1 MVRIVDLQEVTNL
14 QIDSQDYFV
23 ISNLNSTSGTYGTAR
38 ISANEFFQYVNAG
51 PGNVSPEEFNT
62 AISNINT
69 TISNLTT
76 DDVAEESNLYFTT
89 ARARSSISAT
99 GSISYNS
106 STGVISYTQPTNVS
120 TFTNDAG
127 YVTAADGLDSAEAIA
142 LINAAYVQARQDYQY
157 SSLTGAPTNVSTFNN
172 DAGYLTDADTL
183 DSAEAIA
190 LIDSAYVQ
198 ARQDYQYSSLT
209 GAPTNVSTFT
219 NDAGYLTAADST
231 AVVAGVNVYSDSTY
245 LPLVG
250 NNAGDLAFATDN
262 NGLYIWAATAWQVTK
277 ARTTDELL
285 EGSVKL
291 YYTDERVDDR
301 VDKLIVGGNNI
312 TATYND
318 AAGTLTIDGQPG
330 YADSDVAAYLY
341 GNLDTSIIPDTNAT
355 YDIGT
360 ASYKIRDL
368 YLSDNSLHIGE
379 NTLST
384 NVSKLLFNG
393 EDVMDYAN
401 ITSKPTTLAGYGI
414 TDGYVTAADGL
425 DSAEAIALIDSAYV
439 QARQDYQYSSL
450 TGVPTNVS
458 TFNND
463 AGYVTAADGLD
474 SAEAIALIDSAYVQ
488 ARVGE
493 VGIDSD
499 AIISLIDSAYVQARQ
514 LTYDFLDSAE
524 AIALIDSAYVQA
536 RANEVYIT
544 GITDPKYISLTGDSM
559 TGDLWV
565 DGSIYASGNI
575 TGFASFSDIT
585 LKENVIQIESALD
598 KVLNLTGY
606 TFNYIGNPVRV
617 PGLIAQEVEIQL
629 PEAVYETPG
638 GKKAVHYG
646 NMMGLMVEAI
656 KELKS
661 EIDEIKEKLK

>member
-38 ISANEFFQYVNAG
+38 ISAGEFFQYVNAG
-51 PGNVSPEEFNT
+51 PGNLSPEEINT

-106 STGVISYTQPTNVS
+106 STWVISYTQPTNVS
-120 TFTNDAG
+120 TFT
-127 YVTAADGLDSAEAIA
+127 
-142 LINAAYVQARQDYQY
+142 
-157 SSLTGAPTNVSTFNN
+157 N

-190 LIDSAYVQ
+190 LINTAYVQARQDYRYSSLTGVPTNVSTFTNDAGYITAADALDSVETIALINTAYVQ

-219 NDAGYLTAADST
+219 
-231 AVVAGVNVYSDSTY
+231 
-245 LPLVG
+245 
-250 NNAGDLAFATDN
+250 
-262 NGLYIWAATAWQVTK
+262 
-277 ARTTDELL
+277 
-285 EGSVKL
+285 
-291 YYTDERVDDR
+291 
-301 VDKLIVGGNNI
+301 
-312 TATYND
+312 
-318 AAGTLTIDGQPG
+318 
-330 YADSDVAAYLY
+330 
-341 GNLDTSIIPDTNAT
+341 
-355 YDIGT
+355 
-360 ASYKIRDL
+360 
-368 YLSDNSLHIGE
+368 
-379 NTLST
+379 
-384 NVSKLLFNG
+384 
-393 EDVMDYAN
+393 
-401 ITSKPTTLAGYGI
+401 
-414 TDGYVTAADGL
+414 
-425 DSAEAIALIDSAYV
+425 
-439 QARQDYQYSSL
+439 
-450 TGVPTNVS
+450 
-458 TFNND
+458 ND

-544 GITDPKYISLTGDSM
+544 GITDPKYVSLTGDSM

>member
-23 ISNLNSTSGTYGTAR
+23 ISNLNSTTGTYGTGR
-38 ISANEFFQYVNAG
+38 ISAGEFFQYVNVGAG
-51 PGNVSPEEFNT
+51 NISGEDLNT
-62 AISNINT
+62 AIGNINT

-99 GSISYNS
+99 GSILYNS
-106 STGVISYTQPTNVS
+106 TTGVISYTQPTNVS

-127 YVTAADGLDSAEAIA
+127 Y
-142 LINAAYVQARQDYQY
+142 
-157 SSLTGAPTNVSTFNN
+157 
-172 DAGYLTDADTL
+172 LTDADTL

-190 LIDSAYVQ
+190 LINTAYVQ

-219 NDAGYLTAADST
+219 NDAGY
-231 AVVAGVNVYSDSTY
+231 
-245 LPLVG
+245 
-250 NNAGDLAFATDN
+250 
-262 NGLYIWAATAWQVTK
+262 I
-277 ARTTDELL
+277 
-285 EGSVKL
+285 
-291 YYTDERVDDR
+291 
-301 VDKLIVGGNNI
+301 
-312 TATYND
+312 
-318 AAGTLTIDGQPG
+318 
-330 YADSDVAAYLY
+330 
-341 GNLDTSIIPDTNAT
+341 
-355 YDIGT
+355 
-360 ASYKIRDL
+360 
-368 YLSDNSLHIGE
+368 
-379 NTLST
+379 
-384 NVSKLLFNG
+384 
-393 EDVMDYAN
+393 
-401 ITSKPTTLAGYGI
+401 
-414 TDGYVTAADGL
+414 
-425 DSAEAIALIDSAYV
+425 
-439 QARQDYQYSSL
+439 
-450 TGVPTNVS
+450 
-458 TFNND
+458 
-463 AGYVTAADGLD
+463 TAADGLD

-524 AIALIDSAYVQA
+524 AIALIDLAYVQA

-544 GITDPKYISLTGDSM
+544 GITDPKYVSLTGDSM
-559 TGDLWV
+559 TGDLYV

-585 LKENVIQIESALD
+585 LKENVIRIESALD

-617 PGLIAQEVEIQL
+617 PGLIAQEVETQL

-646 NMMGLMVEAI
+646 NMMSLMVEAI
-656 KELKS
+656 KELKF

>member
-23 ISNLNSTSGTYGTAR
+23 ISNLNSTTGTYGTAR
-38 ISANEFFQYVNAG
+38 ISAGEFFQYINAG
-51 PGNVSPEEFNT
+51 PGNISTEGFNT

-69 TISNLTT
+69 TIDNLTT
-76 DDVAEESNLYFTT
+76 SDVAEASNLYFTT

-120 TFTNDAG
+120 TFTNNAG
-127 YVTAADGLDSAEAIA
+127 YITAADALDSAEAIA
-142 LINAAYVQARQDYQY
+142 LINTTYVQARQDYQY
-157 SSLTGAPTNVSTFNN
+157 SSLTGSPTNVSTFTN
-172 DAGYLTDADTL
+172 DAGYITAADGL
-183 DSAEAIA
+183 DSAEAIT
-190 LIDSAYVQ
+190 LIDSAYVQARVGEVGIDSDAIILLIDTAYVQ

-219 NDAGYLTAADST
+219 NDVGYITAAD
-231 AVVAGVNVYSDSTY
+231 A
-245 LPLVG
+245 
-250 NNAGDLAFATDN
+250 
-262 NGLYIWAATAWQVTK
+262 
-277 ARTTDELL
+277 
-285 EGSVKL
+285 
-291 YYTDERVDDR
+291 
-301 VDKLIVGGNNI
+301 
-312 TATYND
+312 
-318 AAGTLTIDGQPG
+318 
-330 YADSDVAAYLY
+330 
-341 GNLDTSIIPDTNAT
+341 
-355 YDIGT
+355 
-360 ASYKIRDL
+360 
-368 YLSDNSLHIGE
+368 
-379 NTLST
+379 
-384 NVSKLLFNG
+384 
-393 EDVMDYAN
+393 
-401 ITSKPTTLAGYGI
+401 
-414 TDGYVTAADGL
+414 
-425 DSAEAIALIDSAYV
+425 
-439 QARQDYQYSSL
+439 
-450 TGVPTNVS
+450 
-458 TFNND
+458 
-463 AGYVTAADGLD
+463 
-474 SAEAIALIDSAYVQ
+474 
-488 ARVGE
+488 
-493 VGIDSD
+493 
-499 AIISLIDSAYVQARQ
+499 
-514 LTYDFLDSAE
+514 LDSAE

-544 GITDPKYISLTGDSM
+544 GITDPKYVSLTGDSM
-559 TGDLWV
+559 TGDLYV

-617 PGLIAQEVEIQL
+617 PGLIAQEVETQL